1 VPDHDEPH
9 AAERDRLRR
18 EALRYEALLTADGAI
33 IWVVDADLRPT
44 GTSESWEAYTGQTVG
59 HDTGLSWLDSIHRDD
74 HPRVRSAAA
83 EASQSGRPLAL
94 ELRIRRADG
103 AWRRHLIRAIP
114 VREHG
119 TIVEWIGTATDV
131 EDDRRLADEQRDLRG
146 RLLALTDGAEI
157 LLSTHSTAAARE
169 SVLDLA
175 QRVLP
180 GDACAIWWH
189 DATGSE
195 WRVVAA
201 RGLGDRFIGSPLQGG
216 MIPFAD
222 PLAVMDVNAFSM
234 LESRRDAYAAEG
246 IRSLFAVPLP
256 IGGTRVGTLVI
267 YYRSPHEATDTERRV
282 GVALGQMAAA
292 ALWNAET
299 YEALTRANQAKD
311 DFLAILSHELRTP
324 LNAIMGWSHMLR
336 DGLPPDLTTHA
347 IEVISRNARAQK
359 QLIEDL
365 LDVAR
370 IASGRLDL
378 SPRPVDLVE
387 IGRVAV
393 DSALP
398 AARAADITLA
408 FEAPEYSLVVDGD
421 VDRLQQVAANL
432 LSNALKFTD
441 RGGRVSVRVDGE
453 AGVRLLVSDTGAGI
467 EPDFL
472 PYVFERFTQHD
483 TSLSRPFPGLGLGLW
498 VVRQIVEA
506 HGGTVHAESEGR
518 GCGTT
523 IVVFLPAAL

>member
-1 VPDHDEPH
+1 MPHHDEPR
-9 AAERDRLRR
+9 AAERDRLHR
-18 EALRYEALLTADGAI
+18 EALRYEALLRADGAI

-44 GTSESWEAYTGQTVG
+44 GTNEAWEAYTGQAVG
-59 HDTGLSWLDSIHRDD
+59 RGTGLSWLGSVHPDD
-74 HPRVRSAAA
+74 HHRVRAAA
-83 EASQSGRPLAL
+83 ADASQSGRPLAL

-103 AWRRHLIRAIP
+103 TWRRHLIRAIP
-114 VREHG
+114 IRERG

-131 EDDRRLADEQRDLRG
+131 EDDLRLADEQRDLRG
-146 RLLALTDGAEI
+146 RLLALTDGAEA
-157 LLSTHSTAAARE
+157 LLSTRSLEAARD

-180 GDACAIWWH
+180 GDACAIWWQ
-189 DATGSE
+189 DASGSE

-201 RGLGDRFIGSPLQGG
+201 RGLGDRF
-216 MIPFAD
+216 
-222 PLAVMDVNAFSM
+222 VNAPLPGSM
-234 LESRRDAYAAEG
+234 SPSAHPLNVPDVGALPLPDTRRDAYAAEG
-246 IRSLFAVPLP
+246 VRSLFAVPLP
-256 IGGTRVGTLVI
+256 IGGARVGTLVI
-267 YYRSPHEATDTERRV
+267 YYRTPHEATDTERRV

-299 YEALTRANQAKD
+299 YEALTRANQTKD

-378 SPRPVDLVE
+378 SHRPVDLVE

-408 FEAPEYSLVVDGD
+408 FESPQHAVLVDGD

-432 LSNALKFTD
+432 LSNALKFTE
-441 RGGRVSVRVDGE
+441 RGGRVSVRIDE
-453 AGVRLLVSDTGAGI
+453 LQGVRLLVSDTGAGI
-467 EPDFL
+467 EADFL
-472 PYVFERFTQHD
+472 PFVFERFTQQD
-483 TSLSRPFPGLGLGLW
+483 TSFSRPYPGLGLGLW

-506 HGGTVHAESEGR
+506 HGGTAHAESEGR
-518 GCGTT
+518 GRGTT
-523 IVVFLPAAL
+523 IIVTLPPAS